1 MTIRRLRLITGL
13 ILFCYVSLH
22 LLPLVLG
29 NHSLAVMEYVRPSL
43 HGFWESWPGLILL
56 YGALIIHLGLGFYA
70 LYARRRWKGIRLG
83 EVLQLA
89 TGVAVPALLC
99 LHIVS
104 TRIAAMEYGIQPSY
118 PWIMAI
124 YLKYDTG
131 AGWRQAAALVV
142 AWFHGCLGLY
152 YWLRLK
158 PIWPHLRFGVFAM
171 AILWPAL
178 ALTGFYKA
186 GTEAAALTENPAWVR
201 IVTREVGA
209 LSKTDQAALYH
220 IQDILLLGLLG
231 LLVTSLTARLVRQQ
245 LQKRAGIVVLNYD
258 DGRDHRFTQGM
269 SILDASRDCRYPHA
283 SVCGGRGRCST
294 CRVRIRHG
302 QDLLPPPSDD
312 EIRVLER
319 VRAGPDV
326 RLACQTIPRSGEIH
340 ITPLLPHTA
349 SASKGFA
356 TSDMA
361 QGKEITIAVM
371 FCDLRGFTRVSEDK
385 LPYDTVFLLNR
396 YFDAMG
402 RAIEESG
409 GHLDKFIGDGIM
421 ALFGMK
427 TTPQDGCRQALVAA
441 KRMAD
446 RLAVLNTSMA
456 HDLDEPLRVGIG
468 IHVGTVIVGEM
479 GYGRATQLTAI
490 GDAVNTASRLE
501 AKTKDYGAQLVAS
514 KAVLRI
520 SEMAV
525 SRDLYS
531 TYEAEIRGRVQP
543 IKLIAVQ
550 DASLLPT
557 G

>member
-1 MTIRRLRLITGL
+1 MLRRLRLITGL
-13 ILFCYVSLH
+13 ILFFYVSLH
-22 LLPLVLG
+22 LLPLILG
-29 NHSLAVMEYVRPSL
+29 NHSLAVMEFVRPGL
-43 HGFWESWPGLILL
+43 HGIWESWPGLVFL
-56 YGALIIHLGLGFYA
+56 YGALLIHLGLGFYA
-70 LYARRRWKGIRLG
+70 VYARRRWKGIRLG

-89 TGVAVPALLC
+89 SGIAVPVLLC

-104 TRIAAMEYGIQPSY
+104 TRIAAMKYGINPSY

-124 YLKYDTG
+124 YLKYDTM

-158 PIWPHLRFGVFAM
+158 PIWQNLRFSMFGL
-171 AILWPAL
+171 AILWPSL

-186 GTEAAALTENPAWVR
+186 GTEAAALTDNPAWVQ
-201 IVTREVGA
+201 IILREVGP
-209 LSKTDQAALYH
+209 LSGADKAMLYH
-220 IQDILLLGLLG
+220 VQDMLLLGIAG
-231 LLVTSLTARLVRQQ
+231 LLVLSLMARLIRRQV
-245 LQKRAGIVVLNYD
+245 QKRGGFVVVNYD

-269 SILDASRDCRYPHA
+269 SILEASRDCSYPHA

-294 CRVRIRHG
+294 CRIRIRHG
-302 QDLLPPPSDD
+302 QDLLPPPSED
-312 EIRVLER
+312 ELKVLKR

-326 RLACQTIPRSGEIH
+326 RLACQAIPMCGEIH

-349 SASKGFA
+349 TVSHGYAR
-356 TSDMA
+356 SDMA
-361 QGKEITIAVM
+361 QGKELTIAVM
-371 FCDLRGFTRVSEDK
+371 FCDLRGFTRVSEDR

-402 RAIEESG
+402 KAIEESG
-409 GHLDKFIGDGIM
+409 GHLDKIIGDGIM
-421 ALFGMK
+421 ALFGIE
-427 TTPQDGCRQALVAA
+427 TTPEEGCRQALRAA

-446 RLAVLNTSMA
+446 RLTTLNTSLEQ
-456 HDLDEPLRVGIG
+456 DLDEPLRIGIG

-514 KAVLRI
+514 KAVLRTA
-520 SEMAV
+520 ELA
-525 SRDLYS
+525 LPKEF
-531 TYEAEIRGRVQP
+531 YEEHQAEIRGRVQP

-550 DASLLPT
+550 DAALLT
-557 G
+557 V